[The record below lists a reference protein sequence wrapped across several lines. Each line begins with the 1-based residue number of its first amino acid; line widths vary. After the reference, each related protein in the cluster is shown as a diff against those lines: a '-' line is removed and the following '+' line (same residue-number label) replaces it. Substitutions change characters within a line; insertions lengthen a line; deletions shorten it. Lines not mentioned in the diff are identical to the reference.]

1 MGTYTH
7 TCQLINASCYAL
19 HTENIKQVC
28 VSLHQCVVGASRG
41 SLNDGLGLTYKFNF
55 YKSVSK
61 IVLLA

>member
-1 MGTYTH
+1 MQTWVFTH
-7 TCQLINASCYAL
+7 TCQLINASCCAL
-19 HTENIKQVC
+19 HTENIVC

-41 SLNDGLGLTYKFNF
+41 SLNDGLGLMYKLNF